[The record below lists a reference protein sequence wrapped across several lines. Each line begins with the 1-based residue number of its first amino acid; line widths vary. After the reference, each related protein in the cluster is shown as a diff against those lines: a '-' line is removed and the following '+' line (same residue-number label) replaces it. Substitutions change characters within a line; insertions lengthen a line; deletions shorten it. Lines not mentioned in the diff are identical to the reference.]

1 MEVDSAV
8 RSRVTTKKGDQGRTV
23 TIAGDEYSKSHPILA
38 CCGDLD
44 ALRAETALC
53 RLALLSSDAADS
65 EELGDF
71 LFWILH
77 IYFLIGTQCND
88 PSNKKP
94 QYRREEVSANHLEK
108 LEAMQEKLEAGID
121 LPKDFIVSASNELA
135 ARFDVLCT
143 TARRL
148 ERSVVELRETVPEF
162 GAEAILRFVN
172 RLSDFLYV
180 LARHLDHGDHI
191 AVDYSVLDEERDP

>member
-1 MEVDSAV
+1 M
-8 RSRVTTKKGDQGRTV
+8 RSRVTTKRGDQGRTV
-23 TIAGDEYSKSHPILA
+23 TIAGDEVSKSHPIMI

-53 RLALLSSDAADS
+53 RLALLNSSVADAD
-65 EELGDF
+65 ELGDF

-77 IYFLIGTQCND
+77 VYFLIGTQCND

-94 QYRREEVSANHLEK
+94 QYRREEVSSKHVEK
-108 LEAMQEKLEAGID
+108 LETMQEKLEAGID

-148 ERSVVELRETVPEF
+148 ERSVVELGVAVPEF
-162 GAEAILRFVN
+162 DGVFILQFVN

-180 LARHLDHGDHI
+180 LARHLDGGEHTP
-191 AVDYSVLDEERDP
+191 VDYTVLDGPS